1 MNEVDPIQFK
11 NRFSVEFLPTETLFG
26 MKLVNCEVLCTDKIY
41 RPVTG
46 IEIGLIFIAITA
58 MELSQD
64 VTSI

>member
-11 NRFSVEFLPTETLFG
+11 NKFSVEFLPTETLFG

-46 IEIGLIFIAITA
+46 IEIGLIFLT
-58 MELSQD
+58 LSYVNISD
-64 VTSI
+64 